1 MFRLVWVESVQV
13 REDAEP
19 VFDMETRVPSI
30 PAKRSHIK
38 TENPAPHIPRLHSSL
53 SSVYQPLTTNR

>member
-1 MFRLVWVESVQV
+1 MFRLVWVESVQA

-38 TENPAPHIPRLHSSL
+38 TENPAPHTPDAVNFIIHS
-53 SSVYQPLTTNR
+53 

>member
-1 MFRLVWVESVQV
+1 MFRLVWVESVQA

-30 PAKRSHIK
+30 FAQRAERSHIK
-38 TENPAPHIPRLHSSL
+38 TENPAPHTPDAVNFILHS
-53 SSVYQPLTTNR
+53 